1 MQTGS
6 LYQYVMIMKKTI
18 VVIEDHTLIREL
30 WVKIYNEKGDIEVV
44 GDSGDFEEGI
54 ELVKKLQ
61 PDIVSLDIN
70 LNDASGF
77 DAVPLIKEYSPNSRI
92 LVVSMHIQLNYLKQ
106 MMELGVMGYV
116 TKSSSHTELFKAI
129 DEIMEGRIYVC
140 AEMQKFFQN
149 DL

>member
-1 MQTGS
+1 MKS
-6 LYQYVMIMKKTI
+6 LI
-18 VVIEDHTLIREL
+18 VIEDHTLIREL
-30 WVKIYNEKGDIEVV
+30 WVKIYAEKGDLEVV
-44 GDSGDFEEGI
+44 GDTGEFEEGI

-70 LNDASGF
+70 LKDASGF
-77 DAVPLIKEYSPNSRI
+77 DAVPLIKQFSPHTRI
-92 LVVSMHIQLNYLKQ
+92 LVVSMHVQLNYLKQ

-129 DEIMEGRIYVC
+129 DEIMAGRIYVC
-140 AEMQKFFQN
+140 TEMQKFFQT

>member
-1 MQTGS
+1 
-6 LYQYVMIMKKTI
+6 MKKTI

-30 WVKIYNEKGDIEVV
+30 WVKIYNEKGDLEVV
-44 GDSGDFEEGI
+44 GDSGDFDEGI
-54 ELVKKLQ
+54 EMVKKFQ

-70 LNDASGF
+70 LKDASGF
-77 DAVPLIKEYSPNSRI
+77 DAVPLIKQYAPNTRI

-129 DEIMEGRIYVC
+129 DEIMAGRIYVC
-140 AEMQKFFQN
+140 AEMQRFFQT

>member
-1 MQTGS
+1 MS
-6 LYQYVMIMKKTI
+6 KSI

-30 WVKIYNEKGDIEVV
+30 WVKIYSEKGDVVVV

-70 LNDASGF
+70 LKDASGF
-77 DAVPLIKEYSPNSRI
+77 DAVPLIQQYAPNTRI
-92 LVVSMHIQLNYLKQ
+92 LVVSMHVQLNYLKQ

-129 DEIMEGRIYVC
+129 DEIMAGHIYVC
-140 AEMQKFFQN
+140 AEMQKFFQD